1 MLVLVGLLAAFLTSA
16 SFVPQVWKT
25 LRTRDTA
32 GISLAM
38 YAIFTAGVGCW
49 LAWGIGAH
57 QLPVILANA
66 VTFVL
71 SATVLAMK
79 IANVLSGKD
88 HP

>member
-1 MLVLVGLLAAFLTSA
+1 MLALVGLLAAFLTSV

-38 YAIFTAGVGCW
+38 YAIFSAGVGCW
-49 LAWGIGAH
+49 LAWGIGAQ

-79 IANVLSGKD
+79 IANILSGKE

>member
-1 MLVLVGLLAAFLTSA
+1 MLVFIGLLAAFLTSV

-38 YAIFTAGVGCW
+38 YAIFTTGVGCW
-49 LAWGIGAH
+49 LIWGIGAR

-71 SATVLAMK
+71 SAIVLAMK

-88 HP
+88 PS